1 MIGIAS
7 YCFQTDIAKK
17 LFTVIFLVKRY
28 ANHATSRKKLT
39 QKEQF
44 YSNPLKNTS
53 FFTQPMTHF
62 ISKKHKT
69 TFEIS
74 VVLTMLEPRTQESGR
89 GDLEL
94 TGIVKIKLKL

>member
-1 MIGIAS
+1 M
-7 YCFQTDIAKK
+7 
-17 LFTVIFLVKRY
+17 KRY
-28 ANHATSRKKLT
+28 ANHTTSRKKLT

-62 ISKKHKT
+62 ISKKHKA

-74 VVLTMLEPRTQESGR
+74 VVLTMLEPRTRDLGR
-89 GDLEL
+89 GRF
-94 TGIVKIKLKL
+94 GANWNCQNKVKTLNEVKFFQTFI